1 MGWER
6 AKNCFPVP
14 NELLQLN
21 LPAGAVAVYIYL
33 LCHADH
39 RTNRC
44 HPSEATMAKVL
55 HLSRNTVA
63 KHVRLL
69 EEYELIITGRTQVQ
83 MKNGIRKKRKPAVYH
98 RPYVR
103 CLGAALPAA
112 NGRAGASASAAEA
125 GGTGPRSPVFAPVSR
140 CAASFGVGQRP
151 CPGEG
156 FRASFG
162 RIFVDFPGSAEDEG
176 RGRRKISKPGREL
189 RFFCWRDHLSGT
201 VQIRTV
207 GRERSAATI
216 SVSPFR
222 LAIPPKMRHNS
233 PWKECAL
240 YAA

>member
-33 LCHADH
+33 LCHADR

-69 EEYELIITGRTQVQ
+69 EEYGLIITERTQVQ
-83 MKNGIRKKRKPAVYH
+83 MKNGIRKNGNLRYTIVPMYDVLEQRYQRQMAELERQQVQQK
-98 RPYVR
+98 
-103 CLGAALPAA
+103 LAAQV
-112 NGRAGASASAAEA
+112 AEA
-125 GGTGPRSPVFAPVSR
+125 PCSPLR
-140 CAASFGVGQRP
+140 AAVQPPSGWGSVP
-151 CPGEG
+151 SPGEG

-176 RGRRKISKPGREL
+176 RGRIKG
-189 RFFCWRDHLSGT
+189 WRRYRRPAPTHLSA
-201 VQIRTV
+201 VRTV
-207 GRERSAATI
+207 YGGFQRSRKWRLLDK
-216 SVSPFR
+216 VLLR
-222 LAIPPKMRHNS
+222 LAS
-233 PWKECAL
+233 
-240 YAA
+240 